1 MEFAGI
7 LLPFFAEMEFTLM
20 PDYPACNVVVAL
32 VIRNVPERA
41 SSLDLSAMI
50 LQIDPIS
57 SSPTGT

>member
-1 MEFAGI
+1 MGFAVI
-7 LLPFFAEMEFTLM
+7 LLPFFAEMEFTSM

-50 LQIDPIS
+50 LQIDSIS